1 MYAGYTCAVEIV
13 IGLEIHVQLATRTKL
28 FCPCRADYFEAPPN
42 TLTCPVCLGL
52 PGALPVLNKRA
63 VELALRIALALEAQV
78 QERAVFDRKNYFYPD
93 LPKGYQIT
101 HHDEPLARGG
111 RLTFFVDGAERTVR
125 IRQVH
130 LEEDAG
136 KLVHVG
142 DGALVDFNRCGVPLV
157 EIVTEPDFRSP
168 KEARLFLQELR
179 TLLRHLRV
187 SSGDMEKGA
196 LRCDANLSVT
206 MDGRPGTRTEIKN
219 LNSFRAVERA
229 LEAAAEFHRTRLLA
243 GEAVDQVTFGWDDH
257 ADRLV
262 VQRSKEQAQ
271 DYRYFPDPDLVPLVV
286 SRDWLG
292 QVRAAMPELPRAR
305 ARRWSEGYGLAPAE
319 VEALLPEPELA
330 DYFDRVAQAL
340 GDGKTAAS
348 WVLAEL
354 RQYWTGEEPPV
365 PAEDLVLLIRK
376 VAAGE
381 ISRTTGKELLAEAVQ
396 TKKSLPQLLA
406 QPGLAQVADEE
417 TLVQVAREVLAA
429 HPQAVADFQAGK
441 GQALGFLVGQAMK
454 KTQGRAD
461 AKKLA
466 EILRKLLAS

>member
-1 MYAGYTCAVEIV
+1 MQTV
-13 IGLEIHVQLATRTKL
+13 IGLEIHVQLSTRTKL

-63 VELALRIALALEAQV
+63 VELALRIALALESEV
-78 QERAVFDRKNYFYPD
+78 RERSVFDRKNYFYPD

-111 RLTFFVDGAERTVR
+111 RFTFFVDGHARTVR

-157 EIVTEPDFRSP
+157 EIVTEPDFRSA
-168 KEARLFLQELR
+168 KEARAFLQELR
-179 TLLRHLRV
+179 TLLRHLGV

-196 LRCDANLSVT
+196 VRCDANLSVQVG
-206 MDGRPGTRTEIKN
+206 DRPGTRTEIKN

-229 LEAAAEFHRTRLLA
+229 LQAAEEYHRELLA
-243 GEAVDQVTFGWDDH
+243 AGETIAQVTFGWDDH

-262 VQRSKEQAQ
+262 VQRTKEQAQ

-286 SRDWLG
+286 TAEWLAR
-292 QVRAAMPELPRAR
+292 VRAGMPELPRAR
-305 ARRWSEGYGLAPAE
+305 ALRWLERHKLTPAE
-319 VEALLPEPELA
+319 VEALLPEPALA
-330 DYFDRVAQAL
+330 NYFDRVAGEL

-354 RQYWTGEEPPV
+354 RQYWTGEEPPL

-381 ISRTTGKELLAEAVQ
+381 ISRTTGKELLAEAAQ
-396 TKKSLPQLLA
+396 TGKPLPELLA
-406 QPGLAQVADEE
+406 RPDLVQLGDEQA
-417 TLVQVAREVLAA
+417 LVQVAQEVIAA
-429 HPQAVADFQAGK
+429 HPQAVADFRAGK
-441 GQALGFLVGQAMK
+441 AQALGFLVGQAMK

-461 AKKLA
+461 AKKLG
-466 EILRKLLAS
+466 EIFRRILSS